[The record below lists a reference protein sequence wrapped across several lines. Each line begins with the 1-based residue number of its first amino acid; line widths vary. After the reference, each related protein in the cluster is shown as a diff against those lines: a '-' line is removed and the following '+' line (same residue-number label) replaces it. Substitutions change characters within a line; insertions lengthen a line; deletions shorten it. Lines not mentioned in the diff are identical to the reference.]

1 MAADLKTI
9 SDKLWTTA
17 DKLRANSGI
26 LPAEYARPVLGLLF
40 LRHADE
46 RFSEVEAKL
55 SPREGSRIRHGP
67 EAYKAEGAIYL
78 PPEAR
83 FSFLLALPEGSNLGR
98 ALTTAM
104 REIEAKNPELADVL
118 PKTYQSIPDDV
129 LVELLRELQ
138 PLKIGG
144 DAFGHVYEYFMG
156 NFAKDTM
163 QKGGEFYTPSS
174 IVRLIVEILEPY
186 HGRILDPA
194 CGSGGMFVH
203 SADFVKRHQKEPD
216 KALSIYGVERTRETW
231 RLAQMNLAV
240 HGLSGK
246 IMDGD
251 TYRDPVFEE
260 VMPQKSDKGL
270 YHGSGGFDFVMANPP
285 FNVKELDKSKL
296 LDVAN
301 RFPFGVPSADNANYL
316 WIQFFWSRLNET
328 GRAGFVMANSA
339 SDARGAEQE
348 IRKKLI
354 ESGSVDVIVSIGP
367 NFFLTVTLPCT
378 LWFFDKGKATG
389 ARPDEVLFLDARHIF
404 RQIDRAHRDFTEEQV
419 EALANIVRLW
429 RGEPP
434 EFFTQSKAWLEERF
448 PGLAYVDVAGL
459 CRSATRVEIEG
470 QGWSLNPG
478 RYVGVAEGE
487 TGNEDFRE
495 KLEELHEELEA
506 LNIEAARLQLLI
518 SQNLAEVLV

>member
-1 MAADLKTI
+1 MATDLKTI

-17 DKLRANSGI
+17 DKLRANSGVR
-26 LPAEYARPVLGLLF
+26 PADYARPVMGLLF
-40 LRHADE
+40 LRHAE
-46 RFSEVEAKL
+46 EKFVEVEAKIT
-55 SPREGSRIRHGP
+55 PREGSRIRPGP
-67 EAYKAEGAIYL
+67 EAYKAEGAIFL

-83 FSFLLALPEGSNLGR
+83 FSFLLTLPEGSNIGR

-104 REIEAKNPELADVL
+104 REIEAKNPELNDVL
-118 PKTYQSIPDDV
+118 PKNYQAIPDDV
-129 LVELLRELQ
+129 LVELLRALN
-138 PLKIGG
+138 PVKIDG

-156 NFAKDTM
+156 NFAKETM

-174 IVRLIVEILEPY
+174 IVRLIVEIMEPY
-186 HGRILDPA
+186 QGRILDPA

-203 SADFVKRHQKEPD
+203 SADFVKRHKREPD
-216 KALSIYGVERTRETW
+216 KELSIYGVERTRETW

-246 IMDGD
+246 ILDAD

-260 VMPQKSDKGL
+260 VMPKKDKGGR
-270 YHGSGGFDFVMANPP
+270 YGGSGGFDFVMANPP

-301 RFPFGVPSADNANYL
+301 RFPFGVPNADNANYL
-316 WIQFFWSRLNET
+316 WIQFFWSRLSEA

-339 SDARGAEQE
+339 ADARGSEQE

-354 ESGSVDVIVSIGP
+354 ESGSVDVIVSVGP

-378 LWFFDKGKATG
+378 LWFFDKGKSKGLRA
-389 ARPDEVLFLDARHIF
+389 DEVLFLDARHIF
-404 RQIDRAHRDFTEEQV
+404 RQIDRAHRDFTDEQV

-429 RGEPP
+429 RGEEP
-434 EFFTQSKAWLEERF
+434 EFLTQSKAWLEERF
-448 PGLAYVDVAGL
+448 PERAYGNVAGL
-459 CRSATRVEIEG
+459 CRSATRAEIES

-478 RYVGVAEGE
+478 RYVGVAAGE
-487 TGNEDFRE
+487 TDDEEFRE
-495 KLEELHEELEA
+495 KLEELHEELET
-506 LNIEAARLQLLI
+506 LNVEAARLQSVI
-518 SQNLAEVLV
+518 AQNLSELLS